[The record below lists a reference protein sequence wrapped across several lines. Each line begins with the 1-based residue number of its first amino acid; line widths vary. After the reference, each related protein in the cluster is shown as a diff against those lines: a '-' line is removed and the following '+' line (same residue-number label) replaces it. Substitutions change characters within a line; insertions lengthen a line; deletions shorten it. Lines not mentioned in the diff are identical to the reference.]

1 MALVFDAKAD
11 SKHLAEPESEHST
24 DIEMIESNE
33 YTPDTSSDKV
43 ETSTS
48 QPEES
53 EEEEVKPTFKYPTGY
68 QLEEDSPLYNK
79 VHELRA
85 RIGRTLHSVHQ
96 LLNQKQA
103 DDVGCFAALYS
114 AYKCW
119 FIDVGFERSAHVLD
133 RMTRLLAA
141 ELAPFKV
148 TGLRKHY
155 PRPVLVRR
163 AYVYHLSRL
172 RHNSTPRPKST
183 LVKELLFDLAH
194 ASVSPYTE
202 VRRSAQSAGEAALKA
217 IIGSRPMVIPV
228 LLRAFEVGIRE
239 NDYPKIK
246 GAMYSLIFGSLA
258 RTVSKDWR
266 YTPRL
271 IKAYLAASDADK
283 ESIQK
288 LATSATLQIMDF
300 GRPTER
306 AVILDRYVNSS
317 LVFFVLFF
325 ESQRIHCLI
334 RYCNDWACWPPFLIP
349 DDVKK
354 KRTYYFLIHP
364 FQVEKE
370 AERHLQ

>member
-1 MALVFDAKAD
+1 
-11 SKHLAEPESEHST
+11 
-24 DIEMIESNE
+24 
-33 YTPDTSSDKV
+33 
-43 ETSTS
+43 
-48 QPEES
+48 
-53 EEEEVKPTFKYPTGY
+53 
-68 QLEEDSPLYNK
+68 
-79 VHELRA
+79 
-85 RIGRTLHSVHQ
+85 
-96 LLNQKQA
+96 
-103 DDVGCFAALYS
+103 
-114 AYKCW
+114 
-119 FIDVGFERSAHVLD
+119 
-133 RMTRLLAA
+133 
-141 ELAPFKV
+141 
-148 TGLRKHY
+148 
-155 PRPVLVRR
+155 
-163 AYVYHLSRL
+163 
-172 RHNSTPRPKST
+172 
-183 LVKELLFDLAH
+183 
-194 ASVSPYTE
+194 
-202 VRRSAQSAGEAALKA
+202 
-217 IIGSRPMVIPV
+217 MVIPV

-354 KRTYYFLIHP
+354 KRTYYFLIKP